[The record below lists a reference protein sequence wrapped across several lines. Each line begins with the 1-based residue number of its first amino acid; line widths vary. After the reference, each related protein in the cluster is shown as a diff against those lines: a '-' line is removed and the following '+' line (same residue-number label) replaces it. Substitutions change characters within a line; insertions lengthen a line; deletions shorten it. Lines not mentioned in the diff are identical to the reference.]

1 MHTMETVEFVRRLI
15 NLTRFQFTE
24 QISSGFV
31 DFDLSCRVV
40 FFSIYMYLVYI
51 QIVIK
56 IITVHWFE
64 NEFLKVSMYM
74 YVKPYLLM
82 RFDLNWFQ
90 KKKRFFKIFV
100 LINLWKSC
108 SINQFVLRFWKLYG
122 IWKLKHICYLQ
133 FGPNKEL

>member
-31 DFDLSCRVV
+31 DFDLSCRVG

-90 KKKRFFKIFV
+90 KKKRFFKIFCSYKSLKKLFNKPV
-100 LINLWKSC
+100 CIKILKTIWNLKIKAYLLP
-108 SINQFVLRFWKLYG
+108 SIWSK
-122 IWKLKHICYLQ
+122 
-133 FGPNKEL
+133 